1 MAKIE
6 NETQKKLDKLSEV
19 MKLDN
24 KESKEK
30 ETTKGKPKKNKQ
42 ESKLAFKT
50 SEVVVLLVITTIISL
65 FLGSIITS
73 KFSKTSG
80 TKLNSNLQE
89 FISNYEYIVSNYN
102 GKINEEELLD
112 AALEAV
118 LNKLDKNSTYI
129 DSEENSNF
137 DKALEGSYTGFGIQ
151 IASDE
156 NNNIVVYSVFK
167 NSPADDAGIKEGDI
181 ITKYNGIEINGLR
194 PSELTKKIANDNN
207 KTIKLTYKRN
217 NEEITVKLKKSTIE
231 LKSVSSNT
239 YKENDKKIGYI
250 YVSIFA
256 NNTAE
261 QFSKELTKLEKKDI
275 DSLIIDLRSNTGGYL
290 QTATTMTSEF
300 LDTSHP
306 IYQIQKNDKT
316 SKYYSRGKTTKK
328 YKIIVLVNESSASA
342 AEVMTSALQ
351 EQYGATVIGTKTYG
365 KGTVQELQKLSNG
378 NEYKVTTKNWLT
390 SKGKWID
397 GTGIEPDIK
406 VELNDAYSDNPSTE
420 NDNQLKKAI
429 QEASK

>member
-1 MAKIE
+1 M
-6 NETQKKLDKLSEV
+6 
-19 MKLDN
+19 
-24 KESKEK
+24 
-30 ETTKGKPKKNKQ
+30 
-42 ESKLAFKT
+42 
-50 SEVVVLLVITTIISL
+50 
-65 FLGSIITS
+65 
-73 KFSKTSG
+73 
-80 TKLNSNLQE
+80 
-89 FISNYEYIVSNYN
+89 
-102 GKINEEELLD
+102 
-112 AALEAV
+112 
-118 LNKLDKNSTYI
+118 
-129 DSEENSNF
+129 
-137 DKALEGSYTGFGIQ
+137 
-151 IASDE
+151 
-156 NNNIVVYSVFK
+156 
-167 NSPADDAGIKEGDI
+167 
-181 ITKYNGIEINGLR
+181 
-194 PSELTKKIANDNN
+194 
-207 KTIKLTYKRN
+207 
-217 NEEITVKLKKSTIE
+217 
-231 LKSVSSNT
+231 
-239 YKENDKKIGYI
+239 
-250 YVSIFA
+250 SIFA

>member
-1 MAKIE
+1 MAKVE

-19 MKLDN
+19 MKLDDKEKN
-24 KESKEK
+24 KKESAKNINLN
-30 ETTKGKPKKNKQ
+30 KK

-50 SEVVVLLVITTIISL
+50 SEVVILLVITTIISL
-65 FLGSIITS
+65 FLGSVITS
-73 KFSKTSG
+73 KFLKTSG
-80 TKLNSNLQE
+80 TKLNSHLQE
-89 FISNYEYIVSNYN
+89 FISNYEYIVGNYN
-102 GKINEEELLD
+102 GKIDEEELLD
-112 AALEAV
+112 AALEAI

-151 IASDE
+151 ITSDE
-156 NNNIVVYSVFK
+156 NGNIVVYSVFED
-167 NSPADDAGIKEGDI
+167 SPADAAGIKAGDI
-181 ITKYNGIEINGLR
+181 ITKYNNTEINGLK
-194 PSELTKKIANDNN
+194 PSELTKKIANNN
-207 KTIKLTYKRN
+207 DKTIKLTYKRN
-217 NEEITVKLKKSTIE
+217 DEEINVKLKKETIE
-231 LKSVSSNT
+231 LKSVSSNL
-239 YKENDKKIGYI
+239 YKENNKKIGYI

-261 QFSKELTKLEKKDI
+261 QFNEELAKLEKKNI
-275 DSLIIDLRSNTGGYL
+275 NSLIIDLRSNTGGYL

-300 LDTSHP
+300 LDASHP
-306 IYQIQKNDKT
+306 IYQIQKSDKT

-328 YKIIVLVNESSASA
+328 YNIVVLVNENSASA

-351 EQYGATVIGTKTYG
+351 EQYGATIIGTKTYG

-406 VELNDAYSDNPSTE
+406 VKLNDAYSDNPSAE
-420 NDNQLKKAI
+420 NDNQLQTAI
-429 QEASK
+429 KEASK